1 MPNRMERFTQR
12 SRRVLSLAQEAAMS
26 MHSAWINSDHLLL
39 GLLNEPDGTAA
50 QALRASGVDASE
62 VANLARQQSKARPRS
77 PAHPDLSAECKRTLE
92 FAVDEARRL
101 GHNYIGTE
109 HLLLGLCRLEK
120 GAALDILR
128 KLNVSR
134 EQIRRQAI
142 VLIQEQLKVRP
153 ATSPPIDPPL
163 PARESPVRVVD
174 YFLLR
179 MTSRSS
185 GEVSHFAVDLSPAVK
200 DALEEALK
208 EVAHSGYL
216 QLDERHLL
224 LGLLQD
230 PNGELRRVLLDAGV
244 DLDEL
249 VNQLRRTADD

>member
-26 MHSAWINSDHLLL
+26 MDSAWIDSDHLLI
-39 GLLNEPDGTAA
+39 GLLNEADGVAA
-50 QALRASGVDASE
+50 QALKAAGVDASE
-62 VANLARQQSKARPRS
+62 AADLARQQSKARRRS
-77 PAHPDLSAECKRTLE
+77 VDHPDLAADSKKTLE
-92 FAVDEARRL
+92 LAVDEVRRL
-101 GHNYIGTE
+101 GDNYIGAE
-109 HLLLGLCRLEK
+109 HLLLGLLRLED
-120 GAALDILR
+120 GAALNILR

-134 EQIRRQAI
+134 EQIRQSVGAVMQA
-142 VLIQEQLKVRP
+142 RP
-153 ATSPPIDPPL
+153 APSPPDPPRKT
-163 PARESPVRVVD
+163 RESPLRVVD

-208 EVAHSGYL
+208 EVAHSGSL
-216 QLDERHLL
+216 QLEDRHLL

-230 PNGELRRVLLDAGV
+230 PDGDLRRLLLDTGV
-244 DLDEL
+244 DLDKL
-249 VNQLRRTADD
+249 ANQLRRPADD

>member
-1 MPNRMERFTQR
+1 
-12 SRRVLSLAQEAAMS
+12 MS
-26 MHSAWINSDHLLL
+26 MDSAWIDSDHLLL

-62 VANLARQQSKARPRS
+62 IANLVRQQSKARRKS
-77 PAHPDLSAECKRTLE
+77 GAQPDLSADSKRTLE
-92 FAVDEARRL
+92 LAVDEARRM

-109 HLLLGLCRLEK
+109 HLLLGLVRLED

-134 EQIRRQAI
+134 EQIRQQAI
-142 VLIQEQLKVRP
+142 VLIPEQLKAHPAPDRPRSSIRP
-153 ATSPPIDPPL
+153 ALS
-163 PARESPVRVVD
+163 SFD

-185 GEVSHFAVDLSPAVK
+185 GGISHSTVDLAPAVK
-200 DALEEALK
+200 DALEKALK

-216 QLDERHLL
+216 QLEERHLL

-244 DLDEL
+244 DLDKFA
-249 VNQLRRTADD
+249 NQLRRPADV

>member
-1 MPNRMERFTQR
+1 MPNRMERFSQR
-12 SRRVLSLAQEAAMS
+12 ARRVLSLAQEAALA
-26 MHSAWINSDHLLL
+26 MHSAWIDTDHLLI
-39 GLLNEPDGTAA
+39 GLLNEADGAA
-50 QALRASGVDASE
+50 ARTLRALGVDASE

-134 EQIRRQAI
+134 EQIRRKVVAI
-142 VLIQEQLKVRP
+142 MQTRP
-153 ATSPPIDPPL
+153 APSPPPDPPL
-163 PARESPVRVVD
+163 PARESPVRLVD

-224 LGLLQD
+224 LGLILSQD
-230 PNGELRRVLLDAGV
+230 GELRRLLLGADFDLDA
-244 DLDEL
+244 LIL
-249 VNQLRRTADD
+249 QLREHGNS

>member
-1 MPNRMERFTQR
+1 MPNQMERFTQR

-26 MHSAWINSDHLLL
+26 MGSAWIDSDHLLI
-39 GLLNEPDGTAA
+39 GLLNESDGAAA

-62 VANLARQQSKARPRS
+62 VANLARQQSKARRNS
-77 PAHPDLSAECKRTLE
+77 SAQPDLSDHSKRTLE
-92 FAVDEARRL
+92 LAVDEARRL

-109 HLLLGLCRLEK
+109 HLLLGLLRLEE

-128 KLNVSR
+128 TLNISR
-134 EQIRRQAI
+134 EQIRQQAI
-142 VLIQEQLKVRP
+142 VLIQEQLKAP
-153 ATSPPIDPPL
+153 LAPYPPPDPPL
-163 PARESPVRVVD
+163 PARESTLRAID

-185 GEVSHFAVDLSPAVK
+185 GGISHLAVDLSPAVK

-216 QLDERHLL
+216 QLEERHLL
-224 LGLLQD
+224 LGLLQE
-230 PNGELRRVLLDAGV
+230 PNRELSRLLLGTGV
-244 DLDEL
+244 DLDKL
-249 VNQLRRTADD
+249 ANQLRRPADD